1 MLKVGKADTKDRGRQ
16 PVIGPVL
23 QCGDTGSPVVQVGF
37 VGIIRRDD
45 EGGGGK
51 ICGVTLLYHRES
63 GEASGRWGMG
73 DISRGGSSMVIRDSV
88 GGQVHMPSTGRIGEV
103 GGSTTTSGFLH
114 VGDLI

>member
-1 MLKVGKADTKDRGRQ
+1 MVKVGRDDTKGRGRH
-16 PVIGPVL
+16 PVISPVL
-23 QCGDTGSPVVQVGF
+23 HGGDTGIFVVQVGF

-73 DISRGGSSMVIRDSV
+73 DISRGVSSMVIRDSV

-103 GGSTTTSGFLH
+103 GGSTTTSRFLH
-114 VGDLI
+114 MGDLI